1 MTKNLG
7 FSKASAY
14 QAFMKMNRACASN
27 CHCTPLCQLYMAKEI
42 LSESMQSGEKVS
54 ANLPKDIFEMYQ
66 SLPILPERYSQMD
79 LHEAFEAVQ
88 NICDNCPDELH
99 GKYCIV
105 NVVLTALG
113 TLVYGKEFV
122 TEKDIKSQNLS

>member
-1 MTKNLG
+1 MTNRVG
-7 FSKASAY
+7 FSKATAY
-14 QAFMKMNRACASN
+14 QAFMKMNRACAN
-27 CHCTPLCQLYMAKEI
+27 DCHCTERCQLYMAKEI

-54 ANLPKDIFEMYQ
+54 ASLPKDIFEMYQ
-66 SLPILPERYSQMD
+66 SLPIIMERYSQVD

-105 NVVLTALG
+105 NVVLTGLG
-113 TLVYGKEFV
+113 TLVYGKDFV
-122 TEKDIKSQNLS
+122 TEKDLKSGK